1 MNIRK
6 IRNSLAIIV
15 TLVIIA
21 IGPLRVFA
29 VEQNILPV
37 ENGEQTADEKESGE
51 GEDNYQSTEAI
62 GSILL
67 PTDTVEENIIS
78 VDLPTVKEDEDS
90 PFDFII
96 DPQNLL
102 FKTDAAVFGGGVV
115 EEGANLLFNNR
126 TEGGVDFSK
135 YSDRLGVTNRSTV
148 PVMVTISAKI
158 TDADDLQIVQDKDF
172 AEDNLPYVYLA
183 LVDDRGNEQPISKDS
198 EVSINVKMEKAP
210 KNAYVYTFDPETG
223 KYEYGLSVP
232 SEDIVFDTYSFGLTG
247 ECSSNADW
255 SNVAVHPKITVTWDV
270 EPILMEQESEE
281 EDEQRIEESQLT
293 IEQSEDV
300 ADEEI
305 SSEDD
310 GR

>member
-6 IRNSLAIIV
+6 IRNSFSVIV

-29 VEQNILPV
+29 VEKDILPV
-37 ENGEQTADEKESGE
+37 EHGEQSADEKENGE
-51 GEDNYQSTEAI
+51 REDNDQLTEAI

-67 PTDTVEENIIS
+67 PTDALEKDIIS

-96 DPQNLL
+96 DPHNLL
-102 FKTDAAVFGGGVV
+102 FETDAAVFGGGVV
-115 EEGANLLFNNR
+115 EEGANLLFHNR
-126 TEGGVDFSK
+126 TEGEFDFSK
-135 YSDRLGVTNRSTV
+135 YSDSLGVTNRSTV

-172 AEDNLPYVYLA
+172 TKDDLPYVYLA
-183 LVDDRGNEQPISKDS
+183 LVDDKGNEQPISKDG

-223 KYEYGLSVP
+223 KYEYGLPAS
-232 SEDIVFDTYSFGLTG
+232 SEDIDFDTYSFGLTG

-270 EPILMEQESEE
+270 EPILLKQESEK
-281 EDEQRIEESQLT
+281 EDEQRIEKSQLMK
-293 IEQSEDV
+293 EQPEDG

>member
-21 IGPLRVFA
+21 IGPMRVFA

-255 SNVAVHPKITVTWDV
+255 SNVVVHPKITVTWDV
-270 EPILMEQESEE
+270 EPILMKQESEE

-293 IEQSEDV
+293 MEQSEDV